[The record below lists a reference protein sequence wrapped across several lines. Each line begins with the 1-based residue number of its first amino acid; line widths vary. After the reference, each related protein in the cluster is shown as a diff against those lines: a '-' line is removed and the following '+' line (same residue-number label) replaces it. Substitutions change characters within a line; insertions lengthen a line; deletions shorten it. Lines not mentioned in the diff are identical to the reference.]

1 MKNPANWLSLL
12 FLILSVGC
20 IEDLYGKHQY
30 LGKPTLPVLLK
41 FPPSCPKSD
50 CVSIPLRI
58 GQKYWH
64 FGILLLQDNTGNI
77 VESIEYESQKNAE
90 MINLKIL
97 KKWVNGTGL
106 PVTWDILIRIL
117 QDIELHELASEIY
130 DAVYV

>member
-1 MKNPANWLSLL
+1 MLTITQKPYWRRSIFWCGDPN
-12 FLILSVGC
+12 
-20 IEDLYGKHQY
+20 LYGEHQY
-30 LGKPTLPVLLK
+30 LGKPALPVLLK

-106 PVTWDILIRIL
+106 PVTWDVLIQIL

-130 DAVYV
+130 DAVYA